1 MATPLPFAGTTGPV
15 DSTDWTKL
23 IETAYD
29 REVSYYLREQTQF
42 RSMIDVKPQRVAMP
56 GDVIVLTRH
65 KDLDVTL
72 TPLSEVLTPDPLAV
86 KDPDRIQITIDEYG
100 DWGID
105 TLRLNTLAFTQP
117 RQELVNLLGRH
128 QLDKVDGLV
137 KQVMDTGTNVIRAG
151 ARTATNLVT
160 ATDKFTTGLILNS
173 RTHLRRNLA
182 QYKDGSNYAAFAHP
196 DVVFD
201 IMQDPAWLY
210 PRNYIDATDLY
221 NGEAGKWMSH
231 RFVETTRCKPAAT
244 GASGANV
251 YPTYVFG
258 REAIVEVTPKE
269 FGTVVGPVQD
279 PLNRFHPVGY
289 HGIWGAA
296 IYRQESLLRIESSST
311 YAGN

>member
-1 MATPLPFAGTTGPV
+1 MSTALPFAGATGPV

-29 REVSYYLREQTQF
+29 REVSYYLREQTMF
-42 RSMIDVKPQRVAMP
+42 RSMIDVRPKRVAMP

-86 KDPDRIQITIDEYG
+86 KDPDRITINIDEYG
-100 DWGID
+100 DWGVD
-105 TLRLNTLAFTQP
+105 TLRLETFAFTQP

-128 QLDKVDGLV
+128 QLDKIDGLV
-137 KQVMDTGTNVIRAG
+137 KQVIDTGTNVLRPNARANKDAIIAG
-151 ARTATNLVT
+151 
-160 ATDKFTTGLILNS
+160 DKLTTGVILNS

-201 IMQDPAWLY
+201 VMQDPAWLL
-210 PRNYIDATDLY
+210 PRNYINPNDLY

-231 RFVETTRCKPAAT
+231 RFVETVRAAPTANT
-244 GASGANV
+244 GGVKV

-258 REAIVEVTPKE
+258 AEALVEVCPRE
-269 FGTVVGPVQD
+269 FGTVIGPVQD

-289 HGIWGAA
+289 LGIWGAA
-296 IYRQESLLRIESSST
+296 VYRQESLLRIETSST
-311 YAGN
+311 YSGT